1 LIDVEVTIVRRAY
14 RLTGLVAVLLM
25 VAGGR
30 QVEAQTTA
38 LPLAAV
44 EFTAGYAAFVDDG
57 AIEHGVIG
65 AALRVPLTPRLSI
78 GPELVYM
85 RGPGEDRD
93 LFLTGNLTFD
103 LLGPRSGQSRRVT
116 PFLVV
121 GGGFSRFSNGFNGST
136 YSSYEGA
143 VTGGGGARV
152 WLTSGVYVAS
162 EVRIGWEPHLRVTG
176 TVGIALPSGKR

>member
-1 LIDVEVTIVRRAY
+1 LIDVEVMIVRRVY
-14 RLTGLVAVLLM
+14 RLTGLAAVLVM
-25 VAGGR
+25 FAGVGR
-30 QVEAQTTA
+30 AEAQRSA
-38 LPLAAV
+38 MPLAAV

-57 AIEHGVIG
+57 AIDHGVLG

-78 GPELVYM
+78 GPEFVYM

-121 GGGFSRFSNGFNGST
+121 GGGFSQFSNGFNGST

-143 VTGGGGARV
+143 VTGGGGVRV
-152 WLTSGVYVAS
+152 WVTPRVYVAS
-162 EVRIGWEPHLRVTG
+162 ELRIGWEPHMRITG
-176 TVGIALPSGKR
+176 TVGIALPSDKR